1 MGNFLITLT
10 SVAIMLFYAVPGFLL
25 VKVGKVEKES
35 IKSFA
40 NVLMYVCS
48 PCLII
53 YSFKNVEYSHGLLK
67 DLGILLVISMLFQA
81 AIMLAAALICRKH
94 FEDVKVRVCV
104 TATALGNCAFM
115 GVPLLEAVMP
125 HYPEAI
131 MMSSVFSVG
140 MNLLGWTL
148 ASAII
153 MKDKKYISLK
163 KAFINPVS
171 ITLLVAVPIFVFG
184 IRLPEQVDTMVTLLG
199 RMSTP
204 LCMLVMGMRLATVEG
219 KKLFT
224 DGAVYATILVK
235 QIIVPIIGFLIILPL
250 PLGEDFK
257 RTLFI
262 LYATPVASIVLNF
275 PEMLGKGQKEA
286 ANLVLLGTLL
296 SIVTIPLLMLIY
308 TMAGF

>member
-1 MGNFLITLT
+1 MSNFLITLT

-81 AIMLAAALICRKH
+81 AIMLAAAFICRKH

-224 DGAVYATILVK
+224 DGAVYAAILVK

-296 SIVTIPLLMLIY
+296 SIITIPLVMLIY
-308 TMAGF
+308 EIA

>member
-1 MGNFLITLT
+1 MNTFLVTL
-10 SVAIMLFYAVPGFLL
+10 SCVAVMLVYAVPGFIL
-25 VKVGKVEKES
+25 VKTGKVKQDA

-48 PCLII
+48 PCLTI
-53 YSFKNVEYSHGLLK
+53 YSFRNVTYSVALVK
-67 DLGILLVISMLFQA
+67 DIAVLFVISILFQA
-81 AIMLAAALICRKH
+81 AIMLLFAFLFRKK
-94 FEDVKVRVCV
+94 FEDVKIRVCV
-104 TATALGNCAFM
+104 IATALGNCAFM

-125 HYPEAI
+125 HYPQAI
-131 MMSSVFSVG
+131 MMSSIFSIG

-153 MKDKKYISLK
+153 MKDRKYVSIR
-163 KAFINPVS
+163 KALINPVT

-184 IRLPEQVDTMVTLLG
+184 IELPEQVDGMITLVG

-204 LCMLVMGMRLATVEG
+204 MCMLVMGMRLATVEL

-224 DGAVYATILVK
+224 DKDVYATVLVK
-235 QIIVPIIGFLIILPL
+235 QIIVPLAGLLILLPL
-250 PLGEDFK
+250 PLGKDFQT
-257 RTLFI
+257 TLFI

-308 TMAGF
+308 SMLGV